1 MTLAALETGLHK
13 IKESR
18 ERKNLVNVMF
28 DLIKSGSLPAARV
41 LRIIINNLEH
51 ETAVDILQGTFSF
64 IAPSILSKYLHEEV
78 TEVRSSEMFNLTL
91 RIMSSGRFNE
101 FPSAMEMLLT
111 SAIGFASTQD
121 EV

>member
-1 MTLAALETGLHK
+1 MAALEFGLHK
-13 IKESR
+13 IKDSR
-18 ERKNLVNVMF
+18 ERKNLMNVMY
-28 DLIKSGSLPAARV
+28 DLIKSGSLPAALV

-51 ETAVDILQGTFSF
+51 ETAVDILQDTFIY

-78 TEVRSSEMFNLTL
+78 NEARSSEMFNLTL

-111 SAIGFASTQD
+111 SAIGFASSHD
-121 EV
+121 EI